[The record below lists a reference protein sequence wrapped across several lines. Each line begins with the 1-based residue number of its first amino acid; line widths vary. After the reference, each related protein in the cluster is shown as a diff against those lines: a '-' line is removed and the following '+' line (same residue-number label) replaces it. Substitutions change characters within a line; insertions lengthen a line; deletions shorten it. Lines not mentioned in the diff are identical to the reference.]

1 MVKTLVLISNYF
13 NHHQKAFC
21 DEMYKKL
28 GDGFRFVETE
38 PMEEFRSKMGWGKED
53 IPLYVLKCH
62 LSADNDRLALRLS
75 EEADVVI
82 MGTAPEKYVKNRLDA
97 DKLTFRL
104 SERPLKEGRWKI
116 FVPYLAK
123 KFYINHISRRG
134 NRYLYCLCAGA
145 YVASDF
151 EFLLGSYRDKC
162 YKFGYFPFPESKTY
176 EELSA
181 LKMQSDRVRIL
192 WCGRFLK
199 LKRADLLVRAA
210 SAMKDKGYD
219 FELEFVGDGE
229 EEKHIREMVK
239 ECGMEDRTAFMGY
252 MSPEDTRAEMEKAD
266 IYVCTS
272 NKLEGW
278 GAVIYEGLS
287 AGCAT
292 IATSAAGATPFLIKD
307 GETGYAYRSGDW
319 RSLADKLELYLKDT
333 AGARLMGKRA
343 YELMNTQWNPAEAA
357 ERVLTVSEH
366 LIQGESFFFDAGP
379 LSRAPLIYENR
390 YKG

>member
-1 MVKTLVLISNYF
+1 
-13 NHHQKAFC
+13 
-21 DEMYKKL
+21 MYKKL

-53 IPLYVLKCH
+53 IPPYVLKCH

-272 NKLEGW
+272 NKLEA
-278 GAVIYEGLS
+278 AVKLLPGHLSGLQGVQS
-287 AGCAT
+287 LFLLPG
-292 IATSAAGATPFLIKD
+292 AGAAFPGGFPVGRQCSMRLCAEHGPHLGCLCRRRFDIS
-307 GETGYAYRSGDW
+307 ECYRGHHSF
-319 RSLADKLELYLKDT
+319 
-333 AGARLMGKRA
+333 
-343 YELMNTQWNPAEAA
+343 P
-357 ERVLTVSEH
+357 VL
-366 LIQGESFFFDAGP
+366 
-379 LSRAPLIYENR
+379 
-390 YKG
+390 